1 MCQVVAYRGL
11 KTIENSKTVS
21 QKSGRGRSQEVVIY
35 QRFQYEAL
43 TQNNFG
49 VSGRWSLMGGGCL
62 QEVVARG
69 GFDCRY
75 YSKKQEIVTCSSD
88 RPL

>member
-1 MCQVVAYRGL
+1 MCQVVSYRGL

-21 QKSGRGRSQEVVIY
+21 QKSDRGRSQEVVIY

-49 VSGRWSLMGGGCL
+49 VLGRWSLMGGGC
-62 QEVVARG
+62 
-69 GFDCRY
+69 
-75 YSKKQEIVTCSSD
+75 T
-88 RPL
+88 

>member
-1 MCQVVAYRGL
+1 MCQVVTYRGL

-21 QKSGRGRSQEVVIY
+21 QKSGCGHLLEVVIN
-35 QRFQYEAL
+35 QRFQYKAL

-49 VSGRWSLMGGGCL
+49 VLGRWSLMGGGCL
-62 QEVVARG
+62 HGVVAHG
-69 GFDCRY
+69 GCNCRH
-75 YSKKQEIVTCSSD
+75 YSKKREIVTCSSD

>member
-43 TQNNFG
+43 TQNNLVF
-49 VSGRWSLMGGGCL
+49 WEGGPL
-62 QEVVARG
+62 WEVVAYRRWLHVEVSTV
-69 GFDCRY
+69 DTIQR
-75 YSKKQEIVTCSSD
+75 SKK
-88 RPL
+88 L

>member
-35 QRFQYEAL
+35 QRFQYKAL

-49 VSGRWSLMGGGCL
+49 VLGRSLMGGGCL

>member
-1 MCQVVAYRGL
+1 MCQVVAYQRL
-11 KTIENSKTVS
+11 KIIYNSKTVCR
-21 QKSGRGRSQEVVIY
+21 KSGRGRIREVVVY
-35 QRFQYEAL
+35 ARFQYKAL

-49 VSGRWSLMGGGCL
+49 VLGRWSLMGGGCL